1 MDAWGPTNVIY
12 QSLMQQEV
20 CRVHAAAWG
29 ICVTELWAKGSETV
43 SGVRGLE
50 QLWLQGHTGWDG
62 ITVART
68 APSPEQAPA
77 KGTEQPEGS
86 IRLSQGRRQDR
97 IEAEPHFEGSPLL
110 CPLRGFVH
118 L

>member
-1 MDAWGPTNVIY
+1 M
-12 QSLMQQEV
+12 QSARCCLGE
-20 CRVHAAAWG
+20 
-29 ICVTELWAKGSETV
+29 ICVTELWAQGSEKL

-86 IRLSQGRRQDR
+86 IRLSQGRRHNHKGER
-97 IEAEPHFEGSPLL
+97 WGPILGVPL
-110 CPLRGFVH
+110 CFVH